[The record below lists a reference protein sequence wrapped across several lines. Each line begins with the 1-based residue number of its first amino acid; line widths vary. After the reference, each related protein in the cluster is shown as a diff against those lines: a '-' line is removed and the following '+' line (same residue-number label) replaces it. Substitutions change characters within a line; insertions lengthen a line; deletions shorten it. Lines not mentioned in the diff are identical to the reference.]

1 MPGSVFSH
9 SQLSLDGTQRLYGTG
24 SSRSATGANCRTA
37 EAASGFTSSGWV
49 LESELYVENYQR
61 ALRKGGHR
69 CWRANEARGHSSV
82 ASVRDPLLQAWR
94 LTAGNDATWVK
105 YNKK

>member
-24 SSRSATGANCRTA
+24 PSRGANCRTGG
-37 EAASGFTSSGWV
+37 AASGLASSGWV
-49 LESELYVENYQR
+49 FESELYVEDSQR
-61 ALRKGGHR
+61 ALRKGGRR
-69 CWRANEARGHSSV
+69 CWGANEARGHSSV
-82 ASVRDPLLQAWR
+82 ASVRDPLLRARR
-94 LTAGNDATWVK
+94 LTAGNDATLVK